1 MTAADDREQDRRRLE
16 EIREELSVAS
26 LPNLGFDWTHLD
38 YRDGLEREAAEIRA
52 RLGVEDERPPLPA
65 SSSWWGWALL
75 VLGAVAVLVFIAVA
89 AGV

>member
-1 MTAADDREQDRRRLE
+1 MTAAGDPEQDRRRLE
-16 EIREELSVAS
+16 EIRKELSVAS

-38 YRDGLEREAAEIRA
+38 YRDSLEHEAAQIRA

-75 VLGAVAVLVFIAVA
+75 VLGAVAILVFIAAA